1 MWMASLVF
9 LGASSVAMGLAPP
22 AKQHQPDTSRR
33 NFFMK
38 SALVA
43 SSSGAAMASLFPP
56 FVRPARAYEV
66 RVIGDDKPSPTMAA
80 FNIQIRE
87 TTARLERD
95 GFPLDSREDEAKRL
109 SEAMASFSYESNSNS
124 KKSLATKKPVYQ
136 KESKSTEK

>member
-1 MWMASLVF
+1 MASLVL
-9 LGASSVAMGLAPP
+9 LGTASVAMGLASPS
-22 AKQHQPDTSRR
+22 KQPRPDTSRR
-33 NFFMK
+33 NFMK

-56 FVRPARAYEV
+56 FVGTARAAYEV

-136 KESKSTEK
+136 KESKSPEK